1 MVLIILR
8 SDMKYYFNFNIN
20 NLKYITMNQNV
31 WSFSEKRSKGFPV
44 YTEMPAVVNN
54 IIAQQLAE
62 DKAKYRAIIN
72 NKKP

>member
-1 MVLIILR
+1 
-8 SDMKYYFNFNIN
+8 
-20 NLKYITMNQNV
+20 MNQNV

-62 DKAKYRAIIN
+62 DKAKYRAIVN
-72 NKKP
+72 NKQS